1 MLGQLYLIVDPM
13 CSWCWGFRP
22 VWDTFQSRLPPSIIV
37 TDLMGGLAPDSTEPM
52 DAQTQAYVQSAW
64 HAVKAR
70 TGAQFNF
77 SFWDTCQPKRAT
89 YPACRAVIAAGF
101 QEKSGR
107 AQLYAAIQRAY
118 YLEARDPS
126 DHDTLMALAAEIGL
140 DATQFERDL
149 TGAAVHT
156 AFESELTQARSLG
169 VSGFPTVLWQAPD
182 ASGRG
187 MQVLAAG
194 FTDLDTLHLRW
205 SQLIAQTAVER
216 RF

>member
-77 SFWDTCQPKRAT
+77 SFWDTRQPKRAT

-140 DATQFERDL
+140 DATQFEGDL

-169 VSGFPTVLWQAPD
+169 VSGFPTVLWQPPD
-182 ASGRG
+182 ASSCD

-205 SQLIAQTAVER
+205 SQLIAQTAVET